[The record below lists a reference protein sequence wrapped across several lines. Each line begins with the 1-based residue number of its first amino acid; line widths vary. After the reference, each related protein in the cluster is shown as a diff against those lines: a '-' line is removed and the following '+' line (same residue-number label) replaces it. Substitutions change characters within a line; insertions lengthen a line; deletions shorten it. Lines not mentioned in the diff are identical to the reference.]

1 MQLSKERLKEIY
13 LDQRSTF
20 NRCKDLIKRD
30 VDLNPYLRTQQVVII
45 SGIRRSGKS
54 ALLFLI
60 KEQMGLL
67 DADFCYF
74 NFDDERAFANTELPE
89 QLFTLHLE
97 LYGKEPVLFFDE
109 VQNVPGWEK
118 FINRMHERGLKI
130 FVTGSNAGLLS
141 SEISTSLTG
150 RNKVIALFPFSFRE
164 YLRASGLEYDLRLL
178 DINQKSLLRGGFN
191 RYLEYGGF
199 PLVVKEQ
206 DPELINDYF
215 QDILYRDII
224 ARYKLSQVM
233 EIRQIGI
240 FLASNCGK
248 RFSYSTLQQI
258 SGIKSTSSVK
268 DYLWYY
274 EQSHLFLFLK
284 KFDYSVKKQ
293 IMNPRKAYAID
304 TGFSNRLGFSFSQ
317 NKGRSLENAVLLEL
331 RRRGHEVFY
340 HSGKY
345 ECDFLIREGIT
356 IIRAI
361 QVTWELQHHN
371 AARELNGLQEAM
383 QSHNLMEGLLITAT
397 EPDPSCLPEH
407 PGIQVIPAWKWL
419 LDDGR

>member
-13 LDQRSTF
+13 LDQRSMF
-20 NRCKDLIKRD
+20 NRRKDLIMRD
-30 VDLNPYLRTQQVVII
+30 VDLIPYLRTQQVVII

-60 KEQMGLL
+60 KEQMGLM

-74 NFDDERAFANTELPE
+74 NFDDERAFANTGLPE

-109 VQNVPGWEK
+109 IQNVPGWEK

-130 FVTGSNAGLLS
+130 FVTGSNAVLLS

-164 YLRASGLEYDLRLL
+164 FLRAIGEEYDLLLL
-178 DINQKSLLRGGFN
+178 DINNKSLLQKSFN
-191 RYLEYGGF
+191 RYLEHGGF

-248 RFSYSTLQQI
+248 RFSYNTLQQI
-258 SGIKSTSSVK
+258 SGVKSTSSVK

-274 EQSHLFLFLK
+274 EQSHLFLFMK

-293 IMNPRKAYAID
+293 VMNPRKAYTID

-317 NKGRSLENAVLLEL
+317 NKGRILENAVLLEL

-345 ECDFLIREGIT
+345 ECDFLIREGIAVT
-356 IIRAI
+356 RAI

-383 QSHNLMEGLLITAT
+383 QTYNLSEGLLITST
-397 EPDPSCLPEH
+397 EPDPALFREQ
-407 PGIQVIPAWKWL
+407 PGIQAIPAWKWL
-419 LDDGR
+419 LDN